1 MSRYKGRTYGECM
14 HYWTED
20 DDYRYWKRRYESA
33 VEVKNYD
40 KVKDLLSEAKIYGY
54 DIPSTTDS
62 EIMKI
67 IKSVQEWASRQ
78 TSNLTCGEF
87 RRLIFVFTKLCRI
100 MVLARFHSI
109 PLYSNLYY
117 VKWKLVWTKRIN
129 CCII

>member
-67 IKSVQEWASRQ
+67 IKSVQE
-78 TSNLTCGEF
+78 
-87 RRLIFVFTKLCRI
+87 
-100 MVLARFHSI
+100 
-109 PLYSNLYY
+109 
-117 VKWKLVWTKRIN
+117 
-129 CCII
+129 